1 MDAGRGS
8 SATIFPVPQVPAL
21 ALLFPPPAAAALPSS
36 SLSLSSS
43 SSSRH
48 APSITSFPILVLTVL
63 GILAAC
69 VLILAYYV
77 FVIRC
82 CLTWHRDRSASDA
95 VSRRPQ
101 RARARVRTS
110 TGGTPA
116 SSAEPRGLEDAV
128 IRALPAFSYR
138 KKPAD
143 LPPSAPAPA
152 SECAVCLGEFEEGD
166 SVRMLPACLHV
177 FHVGCVDAW
186 LQGNASCPLCRA
198 RADVDAASCC
208 RLLPP
213 PPPEEEED
221 VAAIQ
226 VVVVVPGAEEDD
238 RQGTVPQRQRET
250 TVAPAAAAEVEGE
263 DPSSGR
269 W

>member
-1 MDAGRGS
+1 
-8 SATIFPVPQVPAL
+8 
-21 ALLFPPPAAAALPSS
+21 
-36 SLSLSSS
+36 
-43 SSSRH
+43 
-48 APSITSFPILVLTVL
+48 VLTVL

-263 DPSSGR
+263 DPPQVGGEKERRKDGDVAPRTRSFSTDGDGGEEVQSILQR
-269 W
+269 NGQGLP